1 MAYTSLQQRL
11 SNLPLVI
18 CGPILRAV
26 GPDSVTVWI
35 ALKERRMV
43 WLRVHE
49 YKELSPF
56 PNLKNTLT
64 TVLEGK
70 GTTIAVGEHLH
81 LLSVT
86 AKLENGAPPL
96 QPGKLYFYNLFFT
109 NADNPP

>member
-1 MAYTSLQQRL
+1 MAYTPLQQRL
-11 SNLPLVI
+11 SSLPLVI

-26 GPDSVTVWI
+26 GPDAVTVWV
-35 ALKERRMV
+35 ALKERRMA

-70 GTTIAVGEHLH
+70 GTTIEVGEHLH
-81 LLSVT
+81 LLAVT
-86 AKLENGAPPL
+86 AKVETGKPPL
-96 QPGKLYFYNLFFT
+96 EPGKLCL
-109 NADNPP
+109 